1 MAGVDIVVVHQTG
14 RHAMPNLDVGD
25 QLDAASERTH
35 CGASDMV
42 AGWKMV
48 RQVFAGETTLQ
59 ERTFK
64 WLATLPVTIRPMAAA
79 RRFPRIVNRIGDLW
93 GHCEHTRLYLQS
105 LLNDRRSDRNGFPAE
120 IRLELENLQKYY
132 FENLSGLPA
141 VLWNAVPIKE
151 PNIPKK
157 VFASAARN
165 AEIEILPLP
174 TH

>member
-1 MAGVDIVVVHQTG
+1 MAN
-14 RHAMPNLDVGD
+14 PNAGG
-25 QLDAASERTH
+25 QLDPAAERAH

-42 AGWKMV
+42 AGWEAV
-48 RQVFAGETTLQ
+48 RQVFAGESTLQ

-64 WLATLPVTIRPMAAA
+64 WLATLPAMVRPMAAA
-79 RRFPRIVNRIGDLW
+79 RRYPRIVNRIGDLW
-93 GHCEHTRLYLQS
+93 GHCEHSRLNLQG
-105 LLNDRRSDRNGFPAE
+105 LLNDRRSDRSGFPAE
-120 IRLELENLQKYY
+120 IRLELETLQQYY

-151 PNIPKK
+151 PKLPKK
-157 VFASAARN
+157 VFAPFARN